1 MTMVSVDNLFKS
13 FGKKEVL
20 KGINLVFEENKVYG
34 LFGKNGAGKT
44 TLLKII
50 LGLLFPTKGSVSVFG
65 KNPWNGGL
73 KEVGYLPEN
82 LAGYFEL
89 SAYDNIDIIARMQGI
104 KLRRKEIFEILEAV
118 NLKEVA
124 TKKVKDFSLGM
135 KRRLQLAFAICIGDK
150 KLLILDEPTN
160 GLDIEGVFW
169 FKEKIKEMKGQ
180 KDKTIIISTHAF
192 EELESIIDEFIIIHK
207 GEIKIKSDISDLEIR
222 NKKIIKISKEDAEKF
237 IGLANL
243 LKLNY
248 TRLSDVEFIVEENE
262 EINFLEQ
269 IIKNGI
275 ELQKFETYRQT
286 IKSIF
291 GVMTKE

>member
-1 MTMVSVDNLFKS
+1 MVSVDNLFKS

-50 LGLLFPTKGSVSVFG
+50 LRLLFPTKGSVSVFG
-65 KNPWNGGL
+65 KNPRNGGL

-104 KLRRKEIFEILEAV
+104 ELRREEIFEILEAV

-124 TKKVKDFSLGM
+124 SKKVKDFSLGM

-169 FKEKIKEMKGQ
+169 LKERIKEMKGQ

-207 GEIKIKSDISDLEIR
+207 GEIKVKSNISDLEVR
-222 NKKIIKISKEDAEKF
+222 NKKFVKIKKEDAEKF
-237 IGLANL
+237 VRLANL

-248 TRLSDVEFIVEENE
+248 TGLSDVEFIVEENE

-269 IIKNGI
+269 IIKNDI

-286 IKSIF
+286 IKSVF
-291 GVMTKE
+291 EVMTKE

>member
-1 MTMVSVDNLFKS
+1 MVSVDNLFKS